1 MGNASTSL
9 LRLTTRQGAAD
20 SKLELPRLLQ
30 IEDPAVSS
38 VTKRCSLAL
47 LLSMSDLQK
56 FAIRRMTSTQCVRC
70 GAARPPAAG
79 TGRPRVF
86 WGPACRKAAYD
97 DRRVRKP
104 EAFHVRIVDRTVV
117 KTVEK
122 IRTIDEGHDITECV
136 RQVCGSPRAIANVL
150 VALNGL
156 VRSDT
161 LLLDNKWAPALRLIV
176 DLNRAIQNAA
186 ERASRPRR

>member
-56 FAIRRMTSTQCVRC
+56 STIRRMTSTQCVRC
-70 GAARPPAAG
+70 GAALPPAAS

-86 WGPACRKAAYD
+86 CGPGCRKAAYD
-97 DRRVRKP
+97 DRRARKP

-117 KTVEK
+117 KTVEM

-136 RQVCGSPRAIANVL
+136 RQVCGSPRAVAN
-150 VALNGL
+150 

-161 LLLDNKWAPALRLIV
+161 LLLDNKWAPAVRLIV
-176 DLNRAIQNAA
+176 DLNRAVQNAA

>member
-1 MGNASTSL
+1 
-9 LRLTTRQGAAD
+9 
-20 SKLELPRLLQ
+20 LQ
-30 IEDPAVSS
+30 IEEPAISS
-38 VTKRCSLAL
+38 VTKPCSLTL

-56 FAIRRMTSTQCVRC
+56 FNIRRMTSTQCVRC
-70 GAARPPAAG
+70 GAALPPAAS

-86 WGPACRKAAYD
+86 CGPACRKAAYD
-97 DRRVRKP
+97 DRRARKP
-104 EAFHVRIVDRTVV
+104 EAFHVRIIDRTVV

-161 LLLDNKWAPALRLIV
+161 LLLDNKWAPAVRLIV